1 MLRGWGPRLA
11 FEGQLHEQLEQVSE
25 ADCVEAGRPTLELR
39 KQQERTPPEADCVK
53 VERPTFELPEQ
64 QEPTPEVCCY

>member
-1 MLRGWGPRLA
+1 M
-11 FEGQLHEQLEQVSE
+11 
-25 ADCVEAGRPTLELR
+25 ELR

-64 QEPTPEVCCY
+64 QEPTPEVCCI